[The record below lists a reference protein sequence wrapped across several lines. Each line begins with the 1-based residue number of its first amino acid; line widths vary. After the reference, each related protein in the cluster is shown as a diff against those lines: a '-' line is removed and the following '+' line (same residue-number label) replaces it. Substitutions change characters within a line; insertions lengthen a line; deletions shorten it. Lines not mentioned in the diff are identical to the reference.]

1 MDLYLL
7 LCLFSLPVIACFS
20 ILAAR
25 AELAMWKKCR
35 RGDNRLAMQRKITA
49 GKSHTR

>member
-7 LCLFSLPVIACFS
+7 LYLLSLPVIACFS

-25 AELAMWKKCR
+25 AELAMWEKCR
-35 RGDNRLAMQRKITA
+35 RRDDFLAMQRKITA
-49 GKSHTR
+49 GKAHTR